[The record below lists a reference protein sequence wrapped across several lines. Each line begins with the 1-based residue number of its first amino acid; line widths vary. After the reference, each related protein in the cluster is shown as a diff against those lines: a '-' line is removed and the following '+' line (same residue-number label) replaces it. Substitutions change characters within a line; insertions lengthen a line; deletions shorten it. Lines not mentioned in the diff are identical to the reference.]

1 MAPNLISQHWT
12 TLWAVRAILAMAAQ
26 VTIAQECNYMGGWS
40 LRFPASSCPQYA
52 PFDCGK
58 AGDLQ
63 MRCCPTG
70 FSCAGDGSYI
80 GNYCCPDST
89 GSKECQELASE
100 YPKCP
105 DPTWSLW
112 AANDTINN
120 LPQTGA
126 WCCAPG
132 SMGIY
137 RDNGTANYF
146 CTTTT
151 VTTLQ
156 TSWYW
161 AQSLSTSSCSST
173 TPTAVSSTTTPAA
186 VSSTTD
192 HRTSA
197 PSITTSPDSTNN
209 GESHGVSGG
218 VIAGAVV
225 GSVSIITLITVGLFL
240 YLRKKKLKLE
250 VTQAVNMSGGYGE
263 DTTGN
268 GSKRRRVSELETVE
282 PRLEM
287 DGTKPT
293 YELDATA
300 ENVQEEGQS
309 PRSRRPI

>member
-1 MAPNLISQHWT
+1 MAPYLISEHWPP
-12 TLWAVRAILAMAAQ
+12 LWPVLATLAMAAQ
-26 VTIAQECNYMGGWS
+26 VILAQECNYVGGWS
-40 LRFPASSCPQYA
+40 LRFPASSCPQDA

-70 FSCAGDGSYI
+70 LSCSGDGSYI

-89 GSKECQELASE
+89 DSKKCQELAFE

-105 DPTWSLW
+105 DSTWSLW
-112 AANDTINN
+112 AANDTIDNV
-120 LPQTGA
+120 PQTGA

-132 SMGIY
+132 TMGVY

-156 TSWYW
+156 TSIYW
-161 AQSLSTSSCSST
+161 AKSLTTASC
-173 TPTAVSSTTTPAA
+173 STTTPTV

-192 HRTSA
+192 HGASE
-197 PSITTSPDSTNN
+197 PSSTTTSGSTTSSGSTDN
-209 GESHGVSGG
+209 GGSSGVSGG
-218 VIAGAVV
+218 VIAGAVIS
-225 GSVSIITLITVGLFL
+225 GVSAIILTAVGLFL
-240 YLRKKKLKLE
+240 YLRRKKKLEVE
-250 VTQAVNMSGGYGE
+250 VTEAVNMSGGYGE
-263 DTTGN
+263 QAAGDR
-268 GSKRRRVSELETVE
+268 SKRRRVSELETVE

-300 ENVQEEGQS
+300 ESMQEEVHS
-309 PRSRRPI
+309 PGSRGPI

>member
-1 MAPNLISQHWT
+1 MMAPNLISQHWP

-26 VTIAQECNYMGGWS
+26 VTMAQECNSMSGWS
-40 LRFPASSCPQYA
+40 LRFPGSSCPQYA

-63 MRCCPTG
+63 TRCCPTG
-70 FSCAGDGSYI
+70 FSCAGNGVYI

-89 GSKECQELASE
+89 GSMECQDLADA

-105 DPTWSLW
+105 DSTWSLW
-112 AANDTINN
+112 AANDTIDD

-137 RDNGTANYF
+137 RDNGTSANYF

-156 TSWYW
+156 TSWYL
-161 AQSLSTSSCSST
+161 AQSLSTSSCST
-173 TPTAVSSTTTPAA
+173 TIPTAVSSTT
-186 VSSTTD
+186 V
-192 HRTSA
+192 HITSA
-197 PSITTSPDSTNN
+197 PSSTTSSDSTNN
-209 GESHGVSGG
+209 GESHVVSGG

-225 GSVSIITLITVGLFL
+225 GSVFIITLITVGLFL
-240 YLRKKKLKLE
+240 YLRKKKSKLE
-250 VTQAVNMSGGYGE
+250 VTQAVNMSGGYSQE
-263 DTTGN
+263 TTGN
-268 GSKRRRVSELETVE
+268 GSQRRRVSELETVE

-300 ENVQEEGQS
+300 ENMQEEGQS